1 MANRLAL
8 LLVLLT
14 TACKGVNSEQEAA
27 RAWLGLDAGVTRAVN
42 LGLDG
47 YSAASS
53 ANIDPQMADGDLAGT
68 MTVSGQVDQGS
79 SDNKELR
86 LEVALDGY
94 LDHTVDGDLEFAVI
108 YDTNPDALPNL
119 DVSLRGIPDGTLEG
133 TLVGDFAMSED
144 LVGVVTLDLA
154 IAGEIEPGVD
164 DVGVAQTAGST
175 HVTGTATS
183 DFGVYD
189 VDLTR

>member
-8 LLVLLT
+8 LLVLVT
-14 TACKGVNSEQEAA
+14 TACKGVNSEQDAA
-27 RAWLGLDAGVTRAVN
+27 RAYLGLDAGITRAVN

-47 YSAASS
+47 YNAASS
-53 ANIDPQMADGDLAGT
+53 ANIDPQVADGDLAGT

-94 LDHTVDGDLEFAVI
+94 LDDTIDGDVEFAVI
-108 YDTNPDALPNL
+108 YDTNPDAPPSL

-144 LVGVVTLDLA
+144 LAGVVTLDLA

-164 DVGVAQTAGST
+164 GVGVAQTAGST

-183 DFGVYD
+183 DFGTYD